1 LFPRSAAAILL
12 LLACCG
18 ASPGQSSADAGCSV
32 AAFESDASKT
42 VEDCTSVI
50 DGAGLSDAARAQALK
65 IRARSRHVLGRI
77 DDAIRD
83 YELALSLAPDDPELH
98 LRRGWTA
105 FDQRDFETVFG
116 QAEQALA
123 LKPGYASVYDL
134 IGAAVV
140 ARDGRQREQ
149 ARAAYNE
156 AVRLE
161 PENPIFRY
169 HIVQLLTMRGPWP
182 EALQAADDLLGL
194 PASAITRPNAVE
206 YFRKRTS
213 YRTAT
218 AIERGRILDKMGRI
232 EEAEKA
238 YDQAVAD
245 DPSVLTFTWRGTFH
259 FRHSAP
265 ADVVRA
271 DLDRSLSAD
280 SNYWLALDLA
290 ARIHFYGKDY
300 EAAAAEL
307 ARAIEQVPGNGIM
320 RWEHAMALHQLGR
333 LEDAA
338 QEAATAF
345 QVDREFMFQK
355 LPMLQQ
361 RGYLPTLPADADPRP
376 ALLDAARA
384 CMLDEGCW

>member
-18 ASPGQSSADAGCSV
+18 VSPGQSSADAGCSV
-32 AAFESDASKT
+32 AAFESDATKT
-42 VEDCTSVI
+42 VEDCTSII
-50 DGAGLSDAARAQALK
+50 DGGSLSDATRAQALK

-83 YELALSLAPDDPELH
+83 YDLALSLAPDDPELH

-140 ARDGRQREQ
+140 ARDSRQREQ

-182 EALQAADDLLGL
+182 EALQAADDLLAL
-194 PASAITRPNAVE
+194 PVSAITRPNAVE

-218 AIERGRILDKMGRI
+218 AIERGRILDHMGRI

-238 YDQAVAD
+238 YDQAVTY
-245 DPSVLTFTWRGTFH
+245 DPSALTFAFRSGFH
-259 FRHSAP
+259 RQHSAP
-265 ADVVRA
+265 RDVVQT
-271 DLDRSLSAD
+271 DLDRSLAAD
-280 SNYWLALDLA
+280 SNYWVSQELAG
-290 ARIHFYGKDY
+290 RFHFYGKDY
-300 EAAAAEL
+300 RTAAEEF
-307 ARAIEQVPGNGIM
+307 ARATDLSPDNGIL
-320 RWEHAMALHQLGR
+320 RWWHAMALHQLGR

-338 QEAATAF
+338 EVAATAF
-345 QVDREFMFQK
+345 QVDREFMFRK

>member
-18 ASPGQSSADAGCSV
+18 VSPGQPSADARCSV
-32 AAFESDASKT
+32 AAFESDAAKT

-50 DGAGLSDAARAQALK
+50 DGAGLPDAARAQALK

-83 YELALSLAPDDPELH
+83 YELALRLAPDDPELH

-123 LKPGYASVYDL
+123 LKPGFASAYDL

-140 ARDGRQREQ
+140 ARDSRQRAQ
-149 ARAAYNE
+149 ARAAYDE

-161 PENPIFRY
+161 PQNPIFRY

-182 EALQAADDLLGL
+182 EALQAADDLLAL
-194 PASAITRPNAVE
+194 PVASITKPNALE

-218 AIERGRILDKMGRI
+218 AIERGRILDHMGRL

-238 YDQAVAD
+238 YDQAVAY
-245 DPSVLTFTWRGTFH
+245 DPGAMTFGWRSAFH
-259 FRHSAP
+259 LQHSAP
-265 ADVVRA
+265 RDVVQA
-271 DLDRSLSAD
+271 DLDRSLAAD
-280 SNYWLALDLA
+280 SNYWVSQEVAG
-290 ARIHFYGKDY
+290 RFHFYGKDY
-300 EAAAAEL
+300 QTAAQEFAHAIEL
-307 ARAIEQVPGNGIM
+307 APDNGM
-320 RWEHAMALHQLGR
+320 LRWWHAMALHQLGR

-338 QEAATAF
+338 EEAATAF
-345 QVDREFMFQK
+345 RLDRDFMFQK

-361 RGYLPTLPADADPRP
+361 RGYLPTLSPNVDPRP